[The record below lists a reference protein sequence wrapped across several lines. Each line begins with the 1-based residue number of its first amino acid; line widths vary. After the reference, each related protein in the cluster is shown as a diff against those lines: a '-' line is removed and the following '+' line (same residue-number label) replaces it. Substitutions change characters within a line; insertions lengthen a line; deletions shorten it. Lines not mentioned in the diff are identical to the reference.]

1 MASLCIII
9 LPFTAYD
16 ITFVDNTPEQCTI
29 RNKQITGGNAKYSP
43 SGDQIINNQGG
54 KKLLQVKFFR
64 KLAIICTYQFES
76 IKLTYASC
84 PSGYSLASR
93 AMYVLI

>member
-1 MASLCIII
+1 MANNLLDCYIASLCIII

-54 KKLLQVKFFR
+54 KKLLQVKFSHLR
-64 KLAIICTYQFES
+64 
-76 IKLTYASC
+76 
-84 PSGYSLASR
+84 
-93 AMYVLI
+93 MYVHV